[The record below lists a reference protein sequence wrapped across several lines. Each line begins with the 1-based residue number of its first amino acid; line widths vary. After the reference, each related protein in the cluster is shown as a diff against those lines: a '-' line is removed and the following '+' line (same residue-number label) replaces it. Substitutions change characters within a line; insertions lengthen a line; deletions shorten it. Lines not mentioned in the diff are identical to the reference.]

1 VEYIPGKFF
10 PRSPIVVTKKHWR
23 DECTGGEETF
33 LDGFGFEKDVQI
45 ERFTF
50 TENGRF
56 HFSMFYIKRINGEES
71 VCVYWPVE
79 TTKPAPVEGGQ

>member
-1 VEYIPGKFF
+1 MEYRSSHLFPG
-10 PRSPIVVTKKHWR
+10 PPYQPKKHWR

-56 HFSMFYIKRINGEES
+56 HFSMFYIKRGNGEES
-71 VCVYWPVE
+71 VCVYWPEEKKDVS
-79 TTKPAPVEGGQ
+79 